1 MNDPI
6 RRAVGVLVAVALGA
20 VVGGCG
26 TRVSRAVPVSDATMP
41 DGRASAAGSL
51 PAGAV
56 SPVDPSLSTATGSA
70 SASAGAAF
78 TPPTAPAGSPLAPAA
93 VARSAAGASAASG
106 RPSQPGRNVAPASSA
121 STSASSSSSGTGG
134 AERAPRPAGAVAPGS
149 RSPIGLAS
157 VGTYTGPAGTILVGF
172 SQGAQLWVKY
182 INAKGGLGGHPVKLA
197 VSDDG
202 GDPARHDMLV
212 RQAVERDH
220 VVAFLDNAE
229 PFSSPGTTEYIR
241 QKRVPVIG
249 ISTAEP
255 WAYTNPMYFPQS
267 SSGDELGR
275 TFGPPVFAQMK
286 ATGKTKLA
294 TIYCAESPA
303 CGVAEESIAKSA
315 DGTGIELVYRAKVSL
330 AQPDF
335 TAECLSAS
343 RAGAQVFFMVVDQNS
358 TGRAATACSRQGYRP
373 TYALTHPGVS
383 DALKDNP
390 LLDGAIGGSGVF
402 PWFQSNTPATAD
414 FQQARA
420 TFGASLPNGASLA
433 SGWTAGKILEL
444 AGANLPEPAT
454 SAALLEGLWSIR
466 GNDLGGLTYPLT
478 FTRDRPAKA
487 MACWYT
493 VAIANGAWVSPN
505 SWARHCL
512 PQE

>member
-1 MNDPI
+1 
-6 RRAVGVLVAVALGA
+6 L
-20 VVGGCG
+20 
-26 TRVSRAVPVSDATMP
+26 TS
-41 DGRASAAGSL
+41 GRAGQSGRSAA
-51 PAGAV
+51 P
-56 SPVDPSLSTATGSA
+56 DPSGGAARAGV
-70 SASAGAAF
+70 ASAGVGGPATDAA
-78 TPPTAPAGSPLAPAA
+78 
-93 VARSAAGASAASG
+93 
-106 RPSQPGRNVAPASSA
+106 PG
-121 STSASSSSSGTGG
+121 
-134 AERAPRPAGAVAPGS
+134 PAGAVAPGS
-149 RSPIGLAS
+149 RSPIALAS

-172 SQGAQLWVKY
+172 SQGAQLWVRY
-182 INAKGGLGGHPVKLA
+182 INAKGGLAGHPVKLA

-229 PFSSPGTTEYIR
+229 PFSSTGTTEYIR

-255 WAYTNPMYFPQS
+255 WAYSNPMYFPQS

-275 TFGPPVFAQMK
+275 TFGPPVFEQMK
-286 ATGKTKLA
+286 AGGKTKLA

-315 DGTGIELVYRAKVSL
+315 AGTGIELVYRAKVSL

-402 PWFQSNTPATAD
+402 PWFQSNTPASAD
-414 FQQARA
+414 FQHARA
-420 TFGASLPNGASLA
+420 TFGASLANGASLA

-444 AGANLPEPAT
+444 AGANLPEPPT
-454 SAALLEGLWSIR
+454 SAALLEGLWSIQD
-466 GNDLGGLTYPLT
+466 NDLGGLTYPLT

-493 VAIANGAWVSPN
+493 VAIRNGAWVSPN
-505 SWARHCL
+505 NWTRYCL
-512 PQE
+512 TQ